1 MINIINFINI
11 LQKKKKKENAQKCIS
26 PKRKRERERLL
37 IPRINPSSIRLEGKK
52 KAKEERGRII
62 LT

>member
-11 LQKKKKKENAQKCIS
+11 LQKKKRKKMHKNVSLPRE
-26 PKRKRERERLL
+26 RERERLL
-37 IPRINPSSIRLEGKK
+37 IPRINPSSIRLEKNK
-52 KAKEERGRII
+52 EKEERGRII

>member
-1 MINIINFINI
+1 MHKNVS
-11 LQKKKKKENAQKCIS
+11 LPRE
-26 PKRKRERERLL
+26 RERERLL